1 MTRFEAT
8 TVQFV
13 AATALP
19 TSPNAKSLFFP
30 VVFRTFVCYDKI
42 KGEDIMTNICTL
54 APDINQCPHYDQQ
67 TQTCIDGPEECGF
80 YKKIVTVKQPEAPR
94 RQKWFEQY
102 IK

>member
-1 MTRFEAT
+1 
-8 TVQFV
+8 
-13 AATALP
+13 
-19 TSPNAKSLFFP
+19 
-30 VVFRTFVCYDKI
+30 
-42 KGEDIMTNICTL
+42 MTNICTL